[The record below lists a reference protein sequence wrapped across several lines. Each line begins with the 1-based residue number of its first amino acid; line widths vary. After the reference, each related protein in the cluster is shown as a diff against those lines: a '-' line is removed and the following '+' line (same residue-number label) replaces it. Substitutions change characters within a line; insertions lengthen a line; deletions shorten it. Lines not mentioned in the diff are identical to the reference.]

1 MNIVTLDNT
10 RDKIISVATQ
20 LFSRFG
26 FQKTSIEEIAKLA
39 KKSKK
44 SVYYYFSNKEVLFNE
59 VVLNEMEDLKVN
71 LSLIIDDADLS
82 AKRKIELF
90 LINRMEIFNKATNY
104 HETINADLNEHF
116 NFTDD
121 IRADLDR
128 WEKDSIRKILEEGIE
143 NNELDKIED
152 INVLLDVYVMVIKGL
167 EIPFYVQ
174 GKYEDYAP
182 HFENLLKILTK
193 GLSK

>member
-1 MNIVTLDNT
+1 MTFDNT
-10 RDKIISVATQ
+10 RDKIINVATQ
-20 LFSRFG
+20 LFGRFG
-26 FQKTSIEEIAKLA
+26 FHKTSIEEIAKLA

-44 SVYYYFSNKEVLFNE
+44 SVYYYFSNKEVLFNT
-59 VVLNEMEDLKVN
+59 VVLNEMEDLKAN
-71 LSLIIDDADLS
+71 LNFIIEDPKLS
-82 AKRKIELF
+82 AKRKLVLF
-90 LINRMEIFNKATNY
+90 LIKRMEIFNKATNY

-121 IRADLDR
+121 IRSDLDQ
-128 WEKDSIRKILEEGIE
+128 WEKNSIKKILEEGIE
-143 NNELDKIED
+143 NNEFDKIED